1 MCFELLSFEGA
12 AFETCKYSEAA
23 PMGASADLQND
34 ARIAAC
40 GLFFVFFI
48 FFGEKQS
55 TMTPGAKRSA

>member
-23 PMGASADLQND
+23 PMGASADLQNK

-40 GLFFVFFI
+40 GLYFVFF
-48 FFGEKQS
+48 FFGGEKQC
-55 TMTPGAKRSA
+55 TVIPQAKRSA